1 MIRVEEGGS
10 WGRGGGSNCCFSA
23 LVVLSFF
30 FLLFHFIPSHSH
42 LIPKRF
48 DWIFSPAPKLICS
61 W

>member
-48 DWIFSPAPKLICS
+48 DWIFSPAPK
-61 W
+61 